1 MEKKKNIGKINIK
14 NMGIDI
20 DKNEYYEIVTS
31 NSSRP
36 EDTFFGNRRRYKT
49 GDLK

>member
-1 MEKKKNIGKINIK
+1 MEKKKTVKKVNIK

-36 EDTFFGNRRRYKT
+36 EDVFFGKKQKPR
-49 GDLK
+49 DM